1 MLRFEVKMSAHKDR
15 NKAMKILFLTDN
27 FPPEVNAPA
36 TRTYEHCREWVAAG
50 HEVTVITCF
59 PNYPIGK
66 VYPGY
71 KNSWKKIEWIDG
83 IKIVRVW
90 TYITS
95 NSGFLKRIIDY
106 ISFSITS
113 FFDALFRDCDIIVA
127 TSPQFFTALS
137 GRTLHFFKRKPWVM
151 EVRDLWPDSIKTVGA
166 MSDGIALRY
175 FSKEELWCYKSA
187 NRIVVVTNSFKR
199 EIVKK
204 GISPDKIFVVKNGA
218 NLDRF
223 YPREKS
229 PELLRSLGLEGKRVL
244 GYIGTL
250 GMSHKIDFLIDCV
263 KDLKDYSL
271 LIMGEGAEKDKV
283 RQKITDEGITNVV
296 LLDSVPKDKVA
307 DYIALQD
314 AALIN
319 LRRDPLFTT
328 VIPSKI
334 FETAAM
340 GIPILLGVDGE
351 ARCIVEQYGVGLFYE
366 PENKADFL
374 EKLNTLFSSEELRE
388 ECRKGGKKLAAEYD
402 RKKLAQDMLSV
413 LCEMKK

>member
-1 MLRFEVKMSAHKDR
+1 
-15 NKAMKILFLTDN
+15 MKILFLTDN

-66 VYPGY
+66 VYDGY
-71 KNSWKKIEWIDG
+71 KNSWKKTEWVDG
-83 IKIVRVW
+83 IKVIRVW

-106 ISFSITS
+106 ISFSVTS
-113 FFDALFRDCDIIVA
+113 FLHGLFCDCDIIVA

-166 MSDGIALRY
+166 MNDGIVLRY
-175 FSKEELWCYKSA
+175 FSKEELWCYRSA
-187 NRIVVVTNSFKR
+187 KKIVVVTNSFKN

-204 GISPDKIFVVKNGA
+204 GISPDKISVVKNGA
-218 NLDRF
+218 NLKRF

-229 PELLRSLGLEGKRVL
+229 QELMRSLGLEGKRVL

-250 GMSHKIDFLIDCV
+250 GMAHKIDFLLDCV

-271 LIMGEGAEKDKV
+271 LIMGEGAEKEKIK
-283 RQKITDEGITNVV
+283 QKIKDENITNVV

-307 DYIALQD
+307 DYVALQD
-314 AALIN
+314 AAIIN
-319 LRRDPLFTT
+319 LRRDPLFKT

-340 GIPILLGVDGE
+340 QVPILLGVDGE
-351 ARCIVEQYGVGLFYE
+351 AREIVELYRAGLFYE
-366 PENKADFL
+366 PEDKADFL
-374 EKLNTLFSSEELRE
+374 DKLNTLFGSEQIYGD
-388 ECRKGGKKLAAEYD
+388 CRKGGEKLAVDYD
-402 RKKLAQDMLSV
+402 RKRLALNMLDI
-413 LCEMKK
+413 LCEMKR

>member
-1 MLRFEVKMSAHKDR
+1 M
-15 NKAMKILFLTDN
+15 
-27 FPPEVNAPA
+27 
-36 TRTYEHCREWVAAG
+36 
-50 HEVTVITCF
+50 
-59 PNYPIGK
+59 
-66 VYPGY
+66 
-71 KNSWKKIEWIDG
+71 
-83 IKIVRVW
+83 W

-113 FFDALFRDCDIIVA
+113 FFNALFCECDIIVA

-137 GRTLHFFKRKPWVM
+137 GRTLSFVKRRPWVM

-166 MSDGIALRY
+166 MNDGIVLRY
-175 FSKEELWCYKSA
+175 FSKEEIWCYRSA
-187 NRIVVVTNSFKR
+187 SKIVVVTDSFKR

-218 NLDRF
+218 NLERF
-223 YPREKS
+223 VPRKKS
-229 PELLRSLGLEGKRVL
+229 EELLRELGLEGRRVL

-250 GMSHKIDFLIDCV
+250 GMAHKLDFLLDCI
-263 KDLKDYSL
+263 KERPDYSL
-271 LIMGEGAEKDKV
+271 LIVGEGAEKEKI
-283 RQKITDEGITNVV
+283 RQKIKDESIKNVV

-307 DYIALQD
+307 EYVALQD

-340 GIPILLGVDGE
+340 GVPILLGVDGE
-351 ARCIVEQYGVGLFYE
+351 ARSIVEQYGAGLFYE

-374 EKLNTLFSSEELRE
+374 EKLDTLFGSPQIYDD
-388 ECRKGGKKLAAEYD
+388 CRKGGQRLAIDFD
-402 RKKLAQDMLSV
+402 RKKLAQKMLDI
-413 LCEMKK
+413 LCQKNK